1 MNNEFEKYT
10 VFLLRCL
17 KEKRQCAYDATL
29 SCVPRRT
36 HARGVDVCCKMCMD
50 KEFNS
55 DDT

>member
-1 MNNEFEKYT
+1 MSNEFEKYT

-17 KEKRQCAYDATL
+17 KEKRQCAYDSAL

-55 DDT
+55 DDI